1 MIIWRGKGILV
12 LFIAILGLLV
22 GAPIAMLAQSIG
34 IPGVTQA
41 TSPIYGMS
49 AGMLVAA
56 VGNFYFAR
64 WLGDPAKARTL
75 VDPKTNQTFVFRD
88 QSSLMF
94 IPVRYWTYILVA
106 LALLSFVL
114 VMSGQLPAPR
124 ASAKAA
130 ILAIDHALL

>member
-12 LFIAILGLLV
+12 FFIAVLGLLV
-22 GAPIAMLAQSIG
+22 GTPIAMLVQSVG

-41 TSPIYGMS
+41 TSPIYGIS

-64 WLGDPAKARTL
+64 WLGDPTKARTL
-75 VDPKTNQTFVFRD
+75 VDPKTNQTFIFRD

-94 IPVRYWTYILVA
+94 IPVRYWTYILIA
-106 LALLSFVL
+106 LAILSFAL
-114 VMSGQLPAPR
+114 VVSGQVPAPR
-124 ASAKAA
+124 ASTKAA
-130 ILAIDHALL
+130 TIAIDRAPL